1 VGCAAAVTELAGSY
15 ASRTTLLE
23 VFMKSEGA
31 KRVKIFDITLRDGSQ
46 SKVATRIKLD
56 DLLAVARLL
65 ADSGIYG
72 AETWGGATFDVC
84 VRFLREDPWE
94 RARALKAAMPNVK
107 SMMLIRGQNIV
118 AYTNFPDDVVFKFVH
133 AAARNGIDVF
143 RIFDALDDVRNH
155 EAVIKAV
162 REVGKTAEGA
172 VCYTISPVHTI
183 EKFVDKARKLEDMG
197 VHQIAIKDMA
207 GLIDPQTTFEI
218 VSSLKKAVAV
228 PIHLHT
234 HDSCGMGMLSALKA
248 VEAGCEMID
257 SVLSPFSGGTGHPC
271 TESLVFAL
279 EKFGYDTGCNL
290 EKLVAAAEEA
300 KIMRSK
306 YHDFEAPYSGVD
318 CRMLVTQIPGGVMS
332 NLSSQ
337 LKLQNALSRL
347 DEIIDE
353 IPRVREDLGWIP
365 LVTPTSQIVVSQ
377 ATFNVLLGRY
387 KIIANHTANLLKG
400 LYGETP
406 APVNKELQDR
416 VLKGETPTT
425 VRPAELLEPMWP
437 ELEAKFPNMT
447 EEEILI
453 HAIFPH
459 EAAGYFAEKK

>member
-1 VGCAAAVTELAGSY
+1 MDKGGS
-15 ASRTTLLE
+15 
-23 VFMKSEGA
+23 K
-31 KRVKIFDITLRDGSQ
+31 KVKIFDITLRDGSQ

-56 DLLAVARLL
+56 DLLKVASKL

-94 RARALKAAMPNVK
+94 RARKLKEVMPNVK

-118 AYTNFPDDVVFKFVH
+118 AYSNFPDDVVVKFVD

-143 RIFDALDDVRNH
+143 RIFDALDDVRNQ
-155 EAVIKAV
+155 ETVIKAV
-162 REVGKTAEGA
+162 RDVGKIAEGA

-183 EKFVDKARKLEDMG
+183 EKFVSKARALEDKG

-207 GLIDPQTTFEI
+207 GLIDPQTTFEL
-218 VSSLKKAVAV
+218 VSSLRKAVNV

-234 HDSCGMGMLSALKA
+234 HDNCGMGMMSALKA

-271 TESLVFAL
+271 TESLVYSL
-279 EKFGYDTGCNL
+279 HRLGYDTGCDL
-290 EKLVAAAEEA
+290 KKLAKAAEEA
-300 KIMRSK
+300 RAVRTLYS
-306 YHDFEAPYSGVD
+306 DFEAPYSGVD
-318 CRMLVTQIPGGVMS
+318 CKMLITQIPGGVMS
-332 NLSSQ
+332 NLASQ
-337 LKLQNALSRL
+337 LRIQNAIDRM

-353 IPRVREDLGWIP
+353 IPRVREDLGYIP

-400 LYGETP
+400 MYGETP

-416 VLKGETPTT
+416 VLKGEKPTT
-425 VRPAELLEPMWP
+425 VRPAELIPPMWP
-437 ELEAKFPNMT
+437 ELQQKFPGLT
-447 EEEILI
+447 DEEILI

-459 EAAGYFAEKK
+459 EAQGYFAEHK

>member
-1 VGCAAAVTELAGSY
+1 
-15 ASRTTLLE
+15 
-23 VFMKSEGA
+23 MKAEGA
-31 KRVKIFDITLRDGSQ
+31 KQVKIFDITLRDGSQ
-46 SKVATRIKLD
+46 SKVATRVKLD
-56 DLLAVARLL
+56 DLLKVASKL
-65 ADSGIYG
+65 ADTGIFG
-72 AETWGGATFDVC
+72 VETWGGATFDVC

-94 RARALKAAMPNVK
+94 RARLLKAAMPKVQ

-118 AYTNFPDDVVFKFVH
+118 AYTNFPDDVVYKFVH

-162 REVGKTAEGA
+162 RENGKTAEGA

-183 EKFVDKARKLEDMG
+183 ETFVNKARQLEDMG

-207 GLIDPQTTFEI
+207 GLIDPATAFAL
-218 VSSLKKAVAV
+218 VSSLKKAVSV

-234 HDSCGMGMLSALKA
+234 HDNCGMGMMSVLKA

-257 SVLSPFSGGTGHPC
+257 SVLSPFAGGTGHPC

-279 EKFGYDTGCNL
+279 HRLGYETNCDL
-290 EKLVAAAEEA
+290 AKLTEAAEEA
-300 KIMRSK
+300 KAMRTHYS
-306 YHDFEAPYSGVD
+306 DFEAPYSGVD

-332 NLSSQ
+332 NLTSQ
-337 LKLQNALSRL
+337 LKQQNAL
-347 DEIIDE
+347 DKIEQIITE

-377 ATFNVLLGRY
+377 ATFNVMLGRY

-400 LYGETP
+400 LYGATP

-416 VLKGETPTT
+416 VLKGQQPTT
-425 VRPAELLEPMWP
+425 VRPAELLPPMWP
-437 ELEAKFPNMT
+437 ELEKNFPGLT

-459 EAAGYFAEKK
+459 EAKGYFEGKASK

>member
-1 VGCAAAVTELAGSY
+1 METEKG
-15 ASRTTLLE
+15 
-23 VFMKSEGA
+23 KQI
-31 KRVKIFDITLRDGSQ
+31 KIFDITLRDGSQ

-56 DLLAVARLL
+56 DLLKVAGKL
-65 ADSGIYG
+65 AETGIYG

-94 RARALKAAMPNVK
+94 RARALKEAMPNVK
-107 SMMLIRGQNIV
+107 SMMLIRGQNLV
-118 AYTNFPDDVVFKFVH
+118 AYSNFPDDVVVKFVN

-155 EAVIKAV
+155 QTVVKAV
-162 REVGKTAEGA
+162 KAVGRIAEGA

-183 EKFVDKARKLEDMG
+183 EKFVSKARQLEDMG

-207 GLIDPQTTFEI
+207 GLIDPQTTFEL
-218 VSSLKKAVAV
+218 VSSLKKAVNV

-234 HDSCGMGMLSALKA
+234 HDNCGMGMMSILKA
-248 VEAGCEMID
+248 VEAGCDMID
-257 SVLSPFSGGTGHPC
+257 SVLSPFAGGTGHPC
-271 TESLVFAL
+271 SESIVYSLHR
-279 EKFGYDTGCNL
+279 FGYQTGCDL
-290 EKLVAAAEEA
+290 EKLTKAAEEA
-300 KIMRSK
+300 KIVRTYYSE
-306 YHDFEAPYSGVD
+306 FEAPYSGVD
-318 CRMLVTQIPGGVMS
+318 CTMLVTQIPGGVMS

-337 LKLQNALSRL
+337 LRIQNALDRL
-347 DEIIDE
+347 NEIVAE

-406 APVNKELQDR
+406 APVNKELQAR
-416 VLKGETPTT
+416 VLKGEQPVT
-425 VRPAELLEPMWP
+425 VRPAEMMPPMWP
-437 ELEAKFPNMT
+437 ELEKKFPGYSD
-447 EEEILI
+447 EEILI

-459 EAAGYFAEKK
+459 EAPGYFEEKAKDAA

>member
-1 VGCAAAVTELAGSY
+1 METQ
-15 ASRTTLLE
+15 TPKT
-23 VFMKSEGA
+23 
-31 KRVKIFDITLRDGSQ
+31 VKIFDITMRDGSQ

-56 DLLAVARLL
+56 DLLKIAGKL
-65 ADSGIYG
+65 ADTGIYG

-84 VRFLREDPWE
+84 VRYLREDPWE
-94 RARALKAAMPNVK
+94 RARILKAAMPNVK
-107 SMMLIRGQNIV
+107 SMMLIRGQNLV
-118 AYTNFPDDVVFKFVH
+118 AYSNFPDDVVQKFVE
-133 AAARNGIDVF
+133 ASARNGIDVF

-162 REVGKTAEGA
+162 KSVGKIAEGA

-183 EKFVDKARKLEDMG
+183 DKFVNKARQLEDKG
-197 VHQIAIKDMA
+197 VDQICIKDMA
-207 GLIDPQTTFEI
+207 GLIDPQTAFEL
-218 VSSLKKAVAV
+218 VSGLKKAVNV

-234 HDSCGMGMLSALKA
+234 HDNCGLGMMSVLKA

-271 TESLVFAL
+271 TESLVFSL
-279 EKFGYDTGCNL
+279 ERFGYNTGCDL
-290 EKLVAAAEEA
+290 KKLTRAAEEA
-300 KIMRSK
+300 KAVRSS
-306 YHDFEAPYSGVD
+306 YSEFEAPYSGVD
-318 CRMLVTQIPGGVMS
+318 CKMLITQIPGGVMS

-337 LKLQNALSRL
+337 LRLQNALHRL
-347 DEIIDE
+347 NEIVDE
-353 IPRVREDLGWIP
+353 IPKVREDLGFIP

-400 LYGETP
+400 MYGETP

-416 VLKGETPTT
+416 VLKGSKPIS
-425 VRPAELLEPMWP
+425 VRPAELIPPMWP
-437 ELEAKFPNMT
+437 ELEKKFPGLT

-459 EAAGYFAEKK
+459 EAAGYFEERAKKSE